1 MKHTLV
7 LPLVRIYD
15 NVTSVVGEYKK
26 RAEYSRWAM
35 LSNSNNIPRNCV
47 LFQSMTKGLC
57 QLGEGLGK
65 NLPQEGFLD
74 SNIFPLVRLL
84 IKLKLMCIQYKNI

>member
-26 RAEYSRWAM
+26 RWILTFTLRE
-35 LSNSNNIPRNCV
+35 LSTV
-47 LFQSMTKGLC
+47 
-57 QLGEGLGK
+57 GE
-65 NLPQEGFLD
+65 Q
-74 SNIFPLVRLL
+74 
-84 IKLKLMCIQYKNI
+84 C